1 MRKFLRLA
9 YRLLIRNRFIR
20 WTWLLAL
27 VLYGVKVGTDKGF
40 AWRKNPTAKTIF
52 TVSPNNIESF
62 TIQNAAAED
71 LTFSRQDTTWLVVK
85 NNVTLRLSEDS
96 VRPYLDL
103 FSQMV
108 RLAVKT
114 AANTAANTDLS
125 QDYREGGARAQW
137 QVNLVEKNGAKR
149 SFSVHYTAY
158 DTLSN
163 ENLTFIRLGDERL
176 LNGIR
181 GEWATVLSRNF
192 DDYRDRRLFDFSLH
206 QAGEITFQSPEDT
219 LIFFRRSMR
228 DSIWQNRNQLFIEP
242 IVFQN
247 YVEHLN
253 LLRGSIFYDA
263 DRDLLADRKISNRLV
278 VRTPTDTAIV
288 TAYKLDNFFVV
299 HSSCN
304 PDNYFRIDSTA
315 SIFFK

>member
-9 YRLLIRNRFIR
+9 YRLLIRNRIIR

-40 AWRKNPTAKTIF
+40 AWRKKPNAKTIF
-52 TVSPNNIESF
+52 SVYPNTIESF
-62 TIQNAAAED
+62 TIQNRASED

-85 NNVTLRLSEDS
+85 NNITVRLPEDS

-103 FSQMV
+103 FSKME
-108 RLAVKT
+108 RLAVKSE
-114 AANTAANTDLS
+114 ANT
-125 QDYREGGARAQW
+125 EGGAMAQW
-137 QVNLVEKNGAKR
+137 RVNLVEKNGDKR
-149 SFSVHYTAY
+149 SFSVHFTAY
-158 DTLSN
+158 DTLSD
-163 ENLTFIRLGDERL
+163 EHLTFIRLGDERL

-181 GEWATVLSRNF
+181 GDWQGVLNRNF
-192 DDYRDRRLFDFSLH
+192 DDYRDRRLFDFSLN
-206 QAGEITFQSPEDT
+206 QAGEIAFQSPQDS
-219 LIFFRRSMR
+219 LVFFRKSIQ
-228 DSIWQNRNQLFIEP
+228 DSIWRNRNNLFIEP
-242 IVFQN
+242 IVFRN
-247 YVEHLN
+247 YVEHLD
-253 LLRGSIFYDA
+253 LLRGGNFYDE
-263 DRDLLADRKISNRLV
+263 DRDLLAERKISNRLV
-278 VRTPTDTAIV
+278 VKTPTKTAIV

>member
-40 AWRKNPTAKTIF
+40 AWRRSPTTKTIF

-85 NNVTLRLSEDS
+85 NNVTLRLPEDS
-96 VRPYLDL
+96 VRLYLDL
-103 FSQMV
+103 FSKME

-114 AANTAANTDLS
+114 EANT
-125 QDYREGGARAQW
+125 EGGALAQW
-137 QVNLVEKNGAKR
+137 QVNLVEKNGVRR
-149 SFSVHYTAY
+149 SFYVHYTAY
-158 DTLSN
+158 DTLSD
-163 ENLTFIRLGDERL
+163 ENLTFLRLGNERL
-176 LNGIR
+176 LNGVR
-181 GEWATVLSRNF
+181 GNWAEVLSRNF
-192 DDYRDRRLFDFSLH
+192 DDYRNRHLFNFSLN
-206 QAGEITFQSPEDT
+206 QAAEIAFQSPEDT
-219 LIFFRRSMR
+219 LVFFRRSR
-228 DSIWQNRNQLFIEP
+228 QDSTWRNHNKLFIEP

-247 YVEHLN
+247 YVENLN
-253 LLRGSIFYDA
+253 LLRGGVFYDA
-263 DRDLLADRKISNRLV
+263 DRDLLADRKISNRLIV
-278 VRTPTDTAIV
+278 KTPTDTAIV
-288 TAYKLDNFFVV
+288 IAYKLDNFYVV

-304 PDNYFRIDSTA
+304 PNNYFRMDSTA
-315 SIFFK
+315 AIFFK

>member
-9 YRLLIRNRFIR
+9 YRLLIRNRIIR

-40 AWRKNPTAKTIF
+40 AWQKKPSAKTIF
-52 TVSPNNIESF
+52 TVIPNNIESF
-62 TIQNAAAED
+62 TIQNRAAED
-71 LTFSRQDTTWLVVK
+71 LTFSRQDTSWLVVK
-85 NNVTLRLSEDS
+85 KNVTLRLPEDS

-103 FSQMV
+103 FSQME

-114 AANTAANTDLS
+114 EANT
-125 QDYREGGARAQW
+125 EGGALAQYT
-137 QVNLVEKNGAKR
+137 VNLIEKNGEKR

-163 ENLTFIRLGDERL
+163 ENLTFVRLGDERL
-176 LNGIR
+176 LNGVR
-181 GEWATVLSRNF
+181 GDWASVLSRNF
-192 DDYRDRRLFDFSLH
+192 DDYRDRRLFDFSLS
-206 QAGEITFQSPEDT
+206 QAGEISFQSPQDT
-219 LIFFRRSMR
+219 LVFFRRSIR
-228 DSIWQNRNQLFIEP
+228 DSVWLNRNQIFIEP
-242 IVFQN
+242 IVFRN
-247 YVEHLN
+247 FVEHLN
-253 LLRGSIFYDA
+253 LLRGGIFYDE
-263 DRDLLADRKISNRLV
+263 DRDLLADRKVSNRLV

-304 PDNYFRIDSTA
+304 PDNYFRIDST
-315 SIFFK
+315 STIFFK

>member
-40 AWRKNPTAKTIF
+40 AWKKNPSAKTIF
-52 TVSPNNIESF
+52 AVMPNNIESF

-85 NNVTLRLSEDS
+85 NNVTLRLPEDS

-103 FSQMV
+103 FSRME

-114 AANTAANTDLS
+114 EANT
-125 QDYREGGARAQW
+125 EGGVSPKW
-137 QVNLVEKNGAKR
+137 QVNLVEKNGMKR
-149 SFSVHYTAY
+149 SFSVYYTAY
-158 DTLSN
+158 DTLSD
-163 ENLTFIRLGDERL
+163 EHLTFLRLGDERL
-176 LNGIR
+176 LNGVR
-181 GEWATVLSRNF
+181 GDWTRIMSQNF
-192 DDYRDRRLFDFSLH
+192 DDNRDRRLFNFPLN
-206 QAGEITFQSPEDT
+206 QAAEISFQSPEDT
-219 LIFFRRSMR
+219 LIFFRRSIQ
-228 DSIWQNRNQLFIEP
+228 DAIWRNRNKLFIEP

-247 YVEHLN
+247 YVENLD
-253 LLRGSIFYDA
+253 LLRGGVFYDA

-278 VRTPTDTAIV
+278 VKTPTDTAIV
-288 TAYKLDNFFVV
+288 IAYKLDNFYVV

-304 PDNYFRIDSTA
+304 PDNYFRMDTTA
-315 SIFFK
+315 AIFFK